1 MFENEALAMIGNVND
16 VNLLKLAWKNSSEL
30 IFGGFMPFGTTVWR
44 CERQARL
51 EKQFVV

>member
-1 MFENEALAMIGNVND
+1 MFENEALAMTGIVND
-16 VNLLKLAWKNSSEL
+16 VNLLKLAWKKSSEL
-30 IFGGFMPFGTTVWR
+30 ILGGVKPFGTTVWR